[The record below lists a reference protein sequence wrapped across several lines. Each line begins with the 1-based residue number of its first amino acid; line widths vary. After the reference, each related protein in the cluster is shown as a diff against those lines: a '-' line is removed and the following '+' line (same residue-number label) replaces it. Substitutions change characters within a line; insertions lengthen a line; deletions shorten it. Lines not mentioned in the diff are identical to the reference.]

1 MKALIIGGDRH
12 GDWVDVLDG
21 AQAWVDIRT
30 AVTHRIRKLTWNVQ
44 DIRSGAVTEAYVLH
58 AAVHEELVG
67 PSEPQVVGELLRMLT
82 MNEFARTHGEKQELP
97 HEPSAA
103 ERLTREKL

>member
-12 GDWVDVLDG
+12 GEWVDVLDG

-30 AVTHRIRKLTWNVQ
+30 ATAHRIRRMTWNVQ
-44 DIRSGAVTEAYVLH
+44 DVRSGAVTEAYLLY
-58 AAVHEELVG
+58 AAVHEDLLG
-67 PSEPQVVGELLRMLT
+67 LAEPQVVGELLRMLT

-97 HEPSAA
+97 HEPTAV
-103 ERLTREKL
+103 ERLTGNAP